1 MSGTLASFGRSNLE
15 DNSVS
20 DNSGVASQGEGG
32 QPGLIQRAD
41 NLLPLLETVPTQQQ
55 QIPVISVILPVHP
68 PISPN
73 YSQFRF
79 HPSPSENECQLLGLD
94 RIPGRPLVSC
104 PTSRGLSCSPSTR
117 SHCLF
122 SHTPCPRILS
132 VGITIGIPLHSLC
145 LLLGVSLLAAQCGT
159 TGQKSS

>member
-1 MSGTLASFGRSNLE
+1 MLVLGVNPCIVSGTLASFGRSNLE

-20 DNSGVASQGEGG
+20 DNSGVASPGEGG

-73 YSQFRF
+73 FSQFQF
-79 HPSPSENECQLLGLD
+79 HPSPSDNECQLLGLD
-94 RIPGRPLVSC
+94 RIPGRPIVSL
-104 PTSRGLSCSPSTR
+104 RGLAVIAW
-117 SHCLF
+117 
-122 SHTPCPRILS
+122 RI
-132 VGITIGIPLHSLC
+132 
-145 LLLGVSLLAAQCGT
+145 
-159 TGQKSS
+159 